1 MSFWTAIVVIVAI
14 GAITKMVSVRHKHSH
29 GSHRQVQADQ
39 SERETALQ
47 HEVEDLRERIQVL
60 EKITVDG
67 REARAIADEIERLR
81 DRQEN

>member
-1 MSFWTAIVVIVAI
+1 MSFWTAIVIIVAI
-14 GAITKMVSVRHKHSH
+14 GAITKMVSARHKHSH
-29 GSHRQVQADQ
+29 GAEGQVQADK

>member
-1 MSFWTAIVVIVAI
+1 MSFWTAIVIIVAI
-14 GAITKMVSVRHKHSH
+14 GAITKMVSARHKHAH
-29 GSHRQVQADQ
+29 GAKGQVQADK
-39 SERETALQ
+39 SARETALQ